1 MYTLDFEVKIGEFYL
16 GMVESITIH
25 KSVELLAD
33 TCEIVLP
40 AARLNKALE
49 VEEQIKRGDEVSV
62 SIGYKEVGI
71 KEEFKGYLQRI
82 STDGGSIK
90 LFCEDDLFQF
100 RKDLPNEELKKIS
113 LSDLLSKVVKGIGK
127 NYKVDCSYTWVYDK
141 FVIRDATGYDVLKK
155 VQEECGADIYLK
167 DGVLHIH
174 PPGEVIGK
182 ERFYDFAVNI
192 EEAELSFKRA
202 EDKKVKVV
210 VKAIMPDGKVKE
222 IEVGSTG
229 GEKVEVKCHAS
240 DTASMKAR
248 GEAEVKRRTFDGY
261 DGSITTW
268 LIPECNPGDT
278 ASIHDGDYTYKDGT
292 YFVRS
297 VTTEFSEGGGKRK
310 VELGYRLS

>member
-16 GMVESITIH
+16 GMVDSITIH

-49 VEEQIKRGDEVSV
+49 IEEQIKRGDEVSV

-127 NYKVDCSYTWVYDK
+127 NYKVNCSYTWVYDK

-174 PPGEVIGK
+174 PPGEVVGK

-297 VTTEFSEGGGKRK
+297 VTTDFSEGGGKRK

>member
-16 GMVESITIH
+16 GMVDSITIH

-49 VEEQIKRGDEVSV
+49 IEEQIKRGDEVSV

-127 NYKVDCSYTWVYDK
+127 NYKIDCSYTWVYDK

-174 PPGEVIGK
+174 PPGEVVGK

-202 EDKKVKVV
+202 EYKKVKVV

>member
-25 KSVELLAD
+25 KSAELLAD

-127 NYKVDCSYTWVYDK
+127 NYKIDCSYTWVYDK

-174 PPGEVIGK
+174 PPGEVVGK

-297 VTTEFSEGGGKRK
+297 VTTDFSEDGGKRK

>member
-1 MYTLDFEVKIGEFYL
+1 
-16 GMVESITIH
+16 MVDSITIH

-49 VEEQIKRGDEVSV
+49 IEEQIKRGDEVSV

-127 NYKVDCSYTWVYDK
+127 NYKVNCSYTWVYDK

-174 PPGEVIGK
+174 PPGEVVGK

>member
-16 GMVESITIH
+16 GMVDSITIH

-113 LSDLLSKVVKGIGK
+113 LSNLLSKVVKGIGK
-127 NYKVDCSYTWVYDK
+127 NYKVNCSYTWVYDK

-174 PPGEVIGK
+174 PPGEVVGK

-192 EEAELSFKRA
+192 EEAGLSFKRA

>member
-113 LSDLLSKVVKGIGK
+113 LSNLLSKVVKGIGK
-127 NYKVDCSYTWVYDK
+127 NYKVNCSYTWVYDK

-174 PPGEVIGK
+174 PPGEVVGK

>member
-49 VEEQIKRGDEVSV
+49 IEEQIKRGDEVSV

-127 NYKVDCSYTWVYDK
+127 NYKIDCSYTWVYDK

-174 PPGEVIGK
+174 PPGEVVGK

>member
-16 GMVESITIH
+16 GMVDSITIH

-113 LSDLLSKVVKGIGK
+113 LADLLSKVVKGIGK
-127 NYKVDCSYTWVYDK
+127 NYKIDCSYTWVYDK

-174 PPGEVIGK
+174 PPGEVVGK

>member
-49 VEEQIKRGDEVSV
+49 IEEQIKRGDEVSV

-127 NYKVDCSYTWVYDK
+127 NYKVNCSYTWVYDK

-174 PPGEVIGK
+174 PPGEVVGK

-222 IEVGSTG
+222 IEAGSTG

>member
-16 GMVESITIH
+16 GMVDSITIH

-49 VEEQIKRGDEVSV
+49 IEEQIKRGDEVSV

-127 NYKVDCSYTWVYDK
+127 NYKVNCSYTWVYDK

-174 PPGEVIGK
+174 PPGEVVGK

-297 VTTEFSEGGGKRK
+297 VTTDFSEDGGKRK

>member
-16 GMVESITIH
+16 GMVDSITIH

-127 NYKVDCSYTWVYDK
+127 NYKIDCSYTWVYDK

-174 PPGEVIGK
+174 PPGEVVGK

-310 VELGYRLS
+310 VGLGYRLS

>member
-16 GMVESITIH
+16 GMVDSITIH

-49 VEEQIKRGDEVSV
+49 IEEQIKRGDEVSV

-100 RKDLPNEELKKIS
+100 RKDLPNEELKKIP

-127 NYKVDCSYTWVYDK
+127 NYKVNCSYTWVYDK

-174 PPGEVIGK
+174 PPGEVVGK

>member
-16 GMVESITIH
+16 GMVDSITIH

-49 VEEQIKRGDEVSV
+49 IEEQIKRGDEVSV

-127 NYKVDCSYTWVYDK
+127 NYKVNCSYTWVYDK

>member
-16 GMVESITIH
+16 GMVDSITIH

-49 VEEQIKRGDEVSV
+49 IEEQIKRGDEVSV

-100 RKDLPNEELKKIS
+100 RKDLPNEEVKKIS

-127 NYKVDCSYTWVYDK
+127 NYKVNCSYTWVYDK

-174 PPGEVIGK
+174 PPGEVVGK

>member
-16 GMVESITIH
+16 GMVDSITIH

-62 SIGYKEVGI
+62 SIGYKEVGL

-127 NYKVDCSYTWVYDK
+127 NYKVNCSYTWVYDK

-297 VTTEFSEGGGKRK
+297 VTTDFSEGGGKRK

>member
-16 GMVESITIH
+16 GMVDSITIH

-49 VEEQIKRGDEVSV
+49 IEEQIKRGDEVSV

-113 LSDLLSKVVKGIGK
+113 LADLLSKVVKGIGK
-127 NYKVDCSYTWVYDK
+127 NYKVNCSYTWVYDK

-174 PPGEVIGK
+174 PPGEVVGK

-192 EEAELSFKRA
+192 EEAELSFRRA

>member
-16 GMVESITIH
+16 GMVDSITIH

-127 NYKVDCSYTWVYDK
+127 NYKVNCSYTWVYDK

-174 PPGEVIGK
+174 PPGEVVGK

-278 ASIHDGDYTYKDGT
+278 ASIHDGDYSYKDGT

>member
-16 GMVESITIH
+16 GMVDSITIH

-49 VEEQIKRGDEVSV
+49 VEEQIKRGDEVIV

-127 NYKVDCSYTWVYDK
+127 NYKVNCSYTWVYDK

-174 PPGEVIGK
+174 PPGEVVGK

>member
-16 GMVESITIH
+16 GMVDNITIH

-113 LSDLLSKVVKGIGK
+113 LNDLLSKVVKGIGK
-127 NYKVDCSYTWVYDK
+127 NYKIDCSYTWVYDK

-174 PPGEVIGK
+174 PPGEVVGK

>member
-16 GMVESITIH
+16 GMVDSITIH

-49 VEEQIKRGDEVSV
+49 IEEQIKRGDEVSV

-100 RKDLPNEELKKIS
+100 RKDLTNEELKKIS

-174 PPGEVIGK
+174 PPGEVVGK

>member
-16 GMVESITIH
+16 GMVDNITIH

-49 VEEQIKRGDEVSV
+49 IEEQIKRGDEVSV

-113 LSDLLSKVVKGIGK
+113 LADLLSKVVKGIGK
-127 NYKVDCSYTWVYDK
+127 NYKVNCSYTWVYDK

-167 DGVLHIH
+167 EGVLHIH
-174 PPGEVIGK
+174 PPGEVVGK

-192 EEAELSFKRA
+192 EEAELSFRRA

>member
-16 GMVESITIH
+16 GMVDSITIH

-49 VEEQIKRGDEVSV
+49 IEEQIKRGDEVSV

-127 NYKVDCSYTWVYDK
+127 NYKVNCSYTWVYDK

-297 VTTEFSEGGGKRK
+297 VTTDFSEGGGKRK

>member
-16 GMVESITIH
+16 GMVDSITIH

-127 NYKVDCSYTWVYDK
+127 NYKVNCSYTWVYDK

-174 PPGEVIGK
+174 PPGEVVGK

-297 VTTEFSEGGGKRK
+297 VTTEFSESGGKRK

>member
-16 GMVESITIH
+16 GMVDSITIH

-113 LSDLLSKVVKGIGK
+113 LADLLSKVVKGIGK

-174 PPGEVIGK
+174 PPGEVVGK

>member
-16 GMVESITIH
+16 GMVDSITIH

-49 VEEQIKRGDEVSV
+49 IEEQIKRGDEVSV

-174 PPGEVIGK
+174 PPGEVVGK

-297 VTTEFSEGGGKRK
+297 VTTDFSEGGGKRK

>member
-16 GMVESITIH
+16 GMVDSITIH

-49 VEEQIKRGDEVSV
+49 IEEQIKRGDEVSV

-113 LSDLLSKVVKGIGK
+113 LADLLSKVVKGIGK
-127 NYKVDCSYTWVYDK
+127 NYKVNCSYTWVYDK

-174 PPGEVIGK
+174 PPGEVVGK
-182 ERFYDFAVNI
+182 ECFYDFAVNI
-192 EEAELSFKRA
+192 EEAELSFRRA

>member
-16 GMVESITIH
+16 GMVDSITIH

-82 STDGGSIK
+82 STDGGSIT

-174 PPGEVIGK
+174 PPGEVVGK

>member
-127 NYKVDCSYTWVYDK
+127 NYKVNCSYTWVYDK

>member
-16 GMVESITIH
+16 GMVDSITIH

-49 VEEQIKRGDEVSV
+49 IEEQIKRGDDVSV

-127 NYKVDCSYTWVYDK
+127 NYKVNCSYTWVYDK

-155 VQEECGADIYLK
+155 VQEECGADFYLK

-174 PPGEVIGK
+174 PPGEVVGK

>member
-16 GMVESITIH
+16 GMVDSITIH

-49 VEEQIKRGDEVSV
+49 IEEQIKRGDEVSV

-127 NYKVDCSYTWVYDK
+127 NYKIDCSYTWVYDK
-141 FVIRDATGYDVLKK
+141 FVIRDATGYDVLKR

-174 PPGEVIGK
+174 PPGEVVGK

>member
-113 LSDLLSKVVKGIGK
+113 LADLLSKVVKGIGK
-127 NYKVDCSYTWVYDK
+127 NYKVNCSYTWVYDK

-297 VTTEFSEGGGKRK
+297 VTTDFSEGGGKRK

>member
-49 VEEQIKRGDEVSV
+49 IEEQIKRGDEVSV

>member
-16 GMVESITIH
+16 GMVDSITIH

-113 LSDLLSKVVKGIGK
+113 LSDLLSKVVKGVGK

-174 PPGEVIGK
+174 PPGEVVGK

>member
-113 LSDLLSKVVKGIGK
+113 LADLLSKVVKGIGK
-127 NYKVDCSYTWVYDK
+127 NYKIDCSYTWVYDK

-174 PPGEVIGK
+174 PPGEVVGK